1 MWTGKPEWAA
11 YDVMSCAVF
20 LQAGRIMKKIL
31 LINACARSESRTYRL
46 AQYVLGQLRAG
57 DERERS
63 ETEDRKIQLEEVKL
77 YEEKQLL
84 PLDEKRLQERNRYI
98 AEGDFSSDLFYCAR
112 QFAEADEIV
121 IAAPYWD
128 LLFPAVLRIYFEL
141 VTVTGVA
148 FYYTP
153 EGIPKGLCKASR
165 IIYVMTAGGPVG
177 DNNFGFDYVKA
188 LAHTFYGIPETICVK
203 AENLDI
209 VGADPEKIL
218 QETMDTIT
226 L

>member
-1 MWTGKPEWAA
+1 
-11 YDVMSCAVF
+11 
-20 LQAGRIMKKIL
+20 MKKIL
-31 LINACARSESRTYRL
+31 LINACARPESRTYRL
-46 AQYVLGQLRAG
+46 AQYVLEQLKPAG
-57 DERERS
+57 GKEGP
-63 ETEDRKIQLEEVKL
+63 ETGEGIQPGAEKTWPEAEAEKIEVEEVKL

-84 PLDEKRLQERNRYI
+84 PLDKERLEERNSCI
-98 AEGDFSSDLFYCAR
+98 AAGDFSPDLFRYAR
-112 QFAEADEIV
+112 QFAEADEII

-128 LLFPAVLRIYFEL
+128 LLFPAVPRTYFEM
-141 VTVTGVA
+141 VTVTGVT

-165 IIYVMTAGGPVG
+165 ILYVMTAGGPVG
-177 DNNFGFDYVKA
+177 DYNFGFDYVKA

-218 QETMDTIT
+218 QETMDTVT
-226 L
+226 LG